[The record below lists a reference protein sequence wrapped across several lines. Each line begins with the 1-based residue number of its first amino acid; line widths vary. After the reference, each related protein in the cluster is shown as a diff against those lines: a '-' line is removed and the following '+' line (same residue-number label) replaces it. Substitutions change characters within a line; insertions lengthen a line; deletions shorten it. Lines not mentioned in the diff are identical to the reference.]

1 LLVAAGGFLWTNGE
15 MWLVDWPGLD
25 EECFYGGQRHRQL
38 YLIVKCSLADRGPRV
53 VDMQPAARLAPG
65 RARRSSWRLRGLSV
79 MPTDYEECLAC
90 Q

>member
-38 YLIVKCSLADRGPRV
+38 YLIVKCSLADGARGWLHLAYLALPIV
-53 VDMQPAARLAPG
+53 VLAWWICSRRRALRLAGPDDQAG
-65 RARRSSWRLRGLSV
+65 A
-79 MPTDYEECLAC
+79 
-90 Q
+90 